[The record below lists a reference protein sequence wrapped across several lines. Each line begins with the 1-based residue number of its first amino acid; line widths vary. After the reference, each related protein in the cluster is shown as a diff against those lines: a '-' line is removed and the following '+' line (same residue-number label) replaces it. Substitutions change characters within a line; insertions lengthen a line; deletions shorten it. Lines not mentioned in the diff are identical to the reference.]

1 MKRLTVDF
9 GRSGKSLIVSGDN
22 GSGKSTL
29 LRAIAMGLCDVSN
42 SSALLAELPG
52 DFIRTGAESGS
63 ITLDLRHHNS
73 EYRIKTS
80 FHDVGVIEVVRQIL
94 KRKNERGRWVND
106 NEKDFPWGSI
116 FVAGYGAGART
127 LASASYS
134 HYFAVD
140 AVYTLFKYDAPLQ
153 NPELG
158 IRRATRRQ
166 TMRTSDSDINRWK
179 QIRALFAKLLNLE
192 RDSDFQISGRGVHI
206 KMDGQ
211 FRELGTLGD
220 GYRSIVTWIMDLI
233 SWALLQRP
241 RIDVRRVQGV
251 VLVDEIE
258 QHLHPKWQ
266 MEILPTLRS
275 TFPRIQFIVTTHSPL
290 VISASS
296 GVPVLGLSGEAKPPQ
311 LAATGWGVDDIY
323 SNVMGV
329 ESARGSGEIREL
341 RDKLTHLYSR
351 RISGTITSNELR
363 QISRYQEQL
372 VELLPEGDP
381 TLTLAKLD
389 GLSRNRVKE

>member
-1 MKRLTVDF
+1 
-9 GRSGKSLIVSGDN
+9 
-22 GSGKSTL
+22 
-29 LRAIAMGLCDVSN
+29 
-42 SSALLAELPG
+42 
-52 DFIRTGAESGS
+52 
-63 ITLDLRHHNS
+63 
-73 EYRIKTS
+73 
-80 FHDVGVIEVVRQIL
+80 
-94 KRKNERGRWVND
+94 
-106 NEKDFPWGSI
+106 
-116 FVAGYGAGART
+116 
-127 LASASYS
+127 
-134 HYFAVD
+134 
-140 AVYTLFKYDAPLQ
+140 
-153 NPELG
+153 
-158 IRRATRRQ
+158 
-166 TMRTSDSDINRWK
+166 
-179 QIRALFAKLLNLE
+179 
-192 RDSDFQISGRGVHI
+192 
-206 KMDGQ
+206 
-211 FRELGTLGD
+211 
-220 GYRSIVTWIMDLI
+220 
-233 SWALLQRP
+233 
-241 RIDVRRVQGV
+241 
-251 VLVDEIE
+251 
-258 QHLHPKWQ
+258 